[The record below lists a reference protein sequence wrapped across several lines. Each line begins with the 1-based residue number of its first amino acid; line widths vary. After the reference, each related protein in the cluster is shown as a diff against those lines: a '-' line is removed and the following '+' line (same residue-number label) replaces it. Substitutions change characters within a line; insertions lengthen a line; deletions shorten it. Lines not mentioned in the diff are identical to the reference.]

1 MTEKKQID
9 WIQKL
14 SPALKGDQ
22 WALQFC
28 IDVMFIA
35 HLWDDLID
43 RDNFRTSE
51 DISEAF
57 RIALVDIPKNPFY
70 LAHIGDLR
78 PLMMNVILQ
87 WSDANVL
94 EKGDREDRAKAYML
108 KASVLQLFNYCAY
121 LIGGPAWAFEVGP
134 GLRHLYGEFI
144 DDYIG
149 ETENA

>member
-1 MTEKKQID
+1 MTKKKQTD

-14 SPALKGDQ
+14 SPYLKNDQ

-28 IDVMFIA
+28 IDIMFIA

-43 RDNFRTSE
+43 RDNFRAAE
-51 DISEAF
+51 DINEAF

-78 PLMMNVILQ
+78 PVMMNVILQ
-87 WSDANVL
+87 WQDANVL
-94 EKGDREDRAKAYML
+94 EKGDKEDRAKAFML

-121 LIGGPAWAFEVGP
+121 LIGGPAWAFEIGP
-134 GLRHLYGEFI
+134 DLRRLYEESIGG
-144 DDYIG
+144 YIG
-149 ETENA
+149 EENA

>member
-1 MTEKKQID
+1 MDAEQAA
-9 WIQKL
+9 WIEKL
-14 SPALKGDQ
+14 SPVLKGDQ
-22 WALQFC
+22 WALQYC

-43 RDNFRTSE
+43 GDFRSKE
-51 DISEAF
+51 DINEAF
-57 RIALVDIPKNPFY
+57 RIALIDIPKNPFY

-87 WSDANVL
+87 WQDANVL
-94 EKGDREDRAKAYML
+94 EKGNREDRAKAFML

-121 LIGGPAWAFEVGP
+121 LVGGPAWAIEVGP
-134 GLRHLYGEFI
+134 DVRRFYVESI

-149 ETENA
+149 ENNA